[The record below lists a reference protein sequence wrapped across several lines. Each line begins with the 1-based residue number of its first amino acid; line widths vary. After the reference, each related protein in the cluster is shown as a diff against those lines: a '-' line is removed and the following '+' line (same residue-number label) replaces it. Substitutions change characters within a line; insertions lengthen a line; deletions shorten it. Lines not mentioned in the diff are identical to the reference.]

1 MLLRLDEALISQEK
15 VACQFALLLYYA
27 PGDKSMIKSIISDL
41 GNVLIFFDN
50 NIFLKKIAEYS
61 PLSEEEVIDEV
72 LAHLELSRSFDMGQ
86 VTPEKFYLQATQI
99 LEAKIDQTA
108 FFSMYNDI
116 FSLNIPILSLLKS
129 LRTRYKLVLCS
140 NTDIERFGFVKKRF
154 PEVLFFD
161 KYVVSYEVGFM
172 KPHPRIYEAA
182 LEEAGTR
189 PEESVFIDDREEN
202 TAAAE
207 QLGLQAILLNP
218 GTDLKQEL
226 QKKGVSP
233 IDETS

>member
-1 MLLRLDEALISQEK
+1 MLKRLDEALISQEK

-27 PGDKSMIKSIISDL
+27 LKDNSMIKSIISDL

-61 PLSEEEVIDEV
+61 ALSEDEV
-72 LAHLELSRSFDMGQ
+72 MNEVLDHLELSRSFDMGK

-99 LEAKIDQTA
+99 FKAKIDKTS

-116 FSLNIPILSLLKS
+116 FSLNMPIVGLLKS
-129 LRTRYKLVLCS
+129 LQPGYKLVLCS
-140 NTDIERFGFVKKRF
+140 NTDVERFGFVKKRF
-154 PEVLFFD
+154 PEVLIFD

-172 KPHPRIYEAA
+172 KPHPKIYEAA

-207 QLGLQAILLNP
+207 QLGLQTILLSPDAN
-218 GTDLKQEL
+218 LEHEL
-226 QKKGVSP
+226 QKKGVM
-233 IDETS
+233 IQG

>member
-1 MLLRLDEALISQEK
+1 
-15 VACQFALLLYYA
+15 
-27 PGDKSMIKSIISDL
+27 MIKSIISDL

-50 NIFLKKIAEYS
+50 NIFFKKIAEYS
-61 PLSEEEVIDEV
+61 PLSEDEVINEV
-72 LAHLELSRSFDMGQ
+72 LAHLELSRSFDMGK
-86 VTPEKFYLQATQI
+86 VTPKKFYLQATQI
-99 LEAKIDQTA
+99 LKAKIDITV

-116 FSLNIPILSLLKS
+116 FSLNMPIVGLLKS
-129 LRTRYKLVLCS
+129 LQPGYELVLCS

-154 PEVLFFD
+154 PEVFFFD

-172 KPHPRIYEAA
+172 KPHPKIYEAA

-207 QLGLQAILLNP
+207 KIGMHSVLLNP
-218 GTDLKQEL
+218 DTDLKYEL
-226 QKKGVSP
+226 QKKGVT
-233 IDETS
+233 IQE